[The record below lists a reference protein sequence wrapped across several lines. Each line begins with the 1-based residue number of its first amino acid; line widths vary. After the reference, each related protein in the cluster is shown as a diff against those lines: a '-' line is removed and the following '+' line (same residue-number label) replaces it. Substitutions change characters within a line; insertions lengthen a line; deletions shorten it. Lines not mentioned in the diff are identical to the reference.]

1 MGWSKSWGAPLARQ
15 ILAGG
20 KRQVLGFVLTVQ
32 LWDPLVFYLFIIV
45 ITHNL
50 RTMEIEDLKLK
61 NGWGIIN
68 WNLFIYYG
76 VLINVRN

>member
-50 RTMEIEDLKLK
+50 RTMEMEDLKFKTVGGLLI
-61 NGWGIIN
+61 GIY
-68 WNLFIYYG
+68 LFIMAY
-76 VLINVRN
+76 